1 MRDRRPDRI
10 AALTDV
16 IANSQLDGLLLSSP
30 ANIRYLTGFS
40 GSSALVFVTA
50 RREVLFITDFRY
62 KTQVADEV
70 GDLARVMIEPQS
82 LWTGLWQ
89 ALPNYGYVE
98 VASARILTKS
108 RASPMPHRLPRA
120 RSLARCLG
128 CGSA

>member
-50 RREVLFITDFRY
+50 RREV
-62 KTQVADEV
+62 A
-70 GDLARVMIEPQS
+70 
-82 LWTGLWQ
+82 
-89 ALPNYGYVE
+89 
-98 VASARILTKS
+98 ASEQTLI
-108 RASPMPHRLPRA
+108 PMNLE
-120 RSLARCLG
+120 
-128 CGSA
+128 SA